1 MFHFKKFSV
10 DDSRAAMKIGTD
22 AVLLGAWAPCAT
34 ETRILDIGTGSGILA
49 LMMAQRNPGVPVDAV
64 EIDDEAAASAARNAR
79 LSPWNGNINVIN
91 SSLQLFAPGKQHA
104 YSLIIC
110 NPPFFTNALKAP
122 DRARNTARHN
132 DSLPVNELLFIT
144 SQLLNENGRAA
155 FILPAADAGN
165 WLEVAAGCN
174 LHLSHRTLV
183 HSYPDREPHR
193 ALLSFSRT
201 RQASIA
207 ENEICI
213 YSGRN
218 TYSTE
223 YKELTRDFYLKF

>member
-1 MFHFKKFSV
+1 
-10 DDSRAAMKIGTD
+10 MKIGTD

-91 SSLQLFAPGKQHA
+91 SSLQLFAPGKQHG

-132 DSLPVNELLFIT
+132 DSLPVNELLDISGRLLSEKGKAVFIM
-144 SQLLNENGRAA
+144 
-155 FILPAADAGN
+155 PAADIDN
-165 WLEVAAGCN
+165 WLSLAAIYN
-174 LHLSHRTLV
+174 LYLTHRTLV
-183 HSYPDREPHR
+183 RSYTEREPHR
-193 ALLSFSRT
+193 ALLAFSNT
-201 RQASIA
+201 PQPETI
-207 ENEICI
+207 EDEICI
-213 YSGRN
+213 YSARN
-218 TYSTE
+218 IYSAE
-223 YKELTRDFYLKF
+223 YRSLTRDFYLKF